1 MNRWLNRLLHFCT
14 HLPSSSDHSP
24 APAHRRPTVE
34 AYQGRDSA
42 VTDRTIPPANL
53 PQEHRCQHGDCV
65 TCLYQK
71 AHHTPP
77 PPSLFIKD
85 IWVTPGRRDDT
96 LSRAPPAQWRI
107 VHNRVRR
114 GFSRCCFSSWGH
126 RIVVTCQSLNLYT
139 LPPSYL
145 KYKSGPF
152 QRWWLKIY
160 VLWLIKSYYMSSNS
174 LGCWTPFSILTG

>member
-71 AHHTPP
+71 AHHTQP

-85 IWVTPGRRDDT
+85 ILGYTRTKRWHTFPRPSCPVKNRTQQSKEGF
-96 LSRAPPAQWRI
+96 LSLLFFLLGAQDCSNLSVLEFI
-107 VHNRVRR
+107 Y
-114 GFSRCCFSSWGH
+114 SST
-126 RIVVTCQSLNLYT
+126 VL
-139 LPPSYL
+139 
-145 KYKSGPF
+145 F
-152 QRWWLKIY
+152 KI
-160 VLWLIKSYYMSSNS
+160 
-174 LGCWTPFSILTG
+174 